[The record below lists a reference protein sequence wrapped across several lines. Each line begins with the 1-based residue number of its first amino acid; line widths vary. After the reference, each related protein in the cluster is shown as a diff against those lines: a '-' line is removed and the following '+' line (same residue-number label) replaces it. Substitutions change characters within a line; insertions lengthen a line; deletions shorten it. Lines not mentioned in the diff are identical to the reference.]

1 MAETSAAG
9 AERQGSE
16 REVFPEILQLHGSD
30 HPGMILRSIT
40 SLAQGNLS
48 LADYYTKLKM
58 LWDELIE
65 LKPTP
70 QCTCHG
76 CTCGATQAIA
86 ESSLSAQLLQFL
98 MGLSEEF
105 DNKMWHCTHEVKQEE
120 SLKESQER
128 NHLKTEEVN
137 IVITVR
143 GLDTRETCFKLHG
156 TPDWYKELNE
166 QRKKQPTTR
175 GLMVETTERR
185 HAVGQPETKDQTL
198 LQELMKLIKGSLH
211 QEEQVNFAQ
220 TDDFAGE
227 HFAFASYEKSV
238 LDFWIVDTGAT
249 NHMCANPK
257 LLHNISTLSHPTY
270 VHLPDGSSQKV
281 QESNITLAIGKLM
294 ENLYIIDKSSFCP
307 EQQYP
312 PSDNV
317 PLPLIPLTADT
328 ISPTPCRPSS
338 PIDPSTNSP
347 PESPPSPAH
356 SISLRR
362 STRQIP
368 NLVGLL
374 IMNEPRTYSQA
385 CKNPHWVE
393 AMEKELYALENNETW
408 ELTTLPRDKKAIGS
422 KWVFKLKM
430 NPDGS
435 VERYKARL
443 VAKGY
448 NQIEGVDYFDSFSPV
463 AKTVTVRVLLAVA
476 TVKSWPLFQ
485 LDVNNAFLHGHLEE
499 DVYMT
504 PPEGYTKAQSG
515 QVCKLKRSLY
525 GLKQASRQWNLELT
539 TKLLE
544 FGFQQSSHD
553 HCLFIKHSD
562 SSFLALLV
570 YVDDILLTGSST
582 TDIDVVK
589 TYLDR
594 LFTIKDLGP
603 AKYFLGLQL
612 ARSDHG
618 LLVTQTKYL
627 TDILED
633 QHDRCQTYFNTA
645 STGIQVLS

>member
-1 MAETSAAG
+1 MA
-9 AERQGSE
+9 
-16 REVFPEILQLHGSD
+16 
-30 HPGMILRSIT
+30 
-40 SLAQGNLS
+40 
-48 LADYYTKLKM
+48 
-58 LWDELIE
+58 
-65 LKPTP
+65 
-70 QCTCHG
+70 
-76 CTCGATQAIA
+76 
-86 ESSLSAQLLQFL
+86 
-98 MGLSEEF
+98 
-105 DNKMWHCTHEVKQEE
+105 
-120 SLKESQER
+120 SLKRCKGKKPFEDRRSQYCDHCER
-128 NHLKTEEVN
+128 TGH
-137 IVITVR
+137 
-143 GLDTRETCFKLHG
+143 TRETCFKLHG

-166 QRKKQPTTR
+166 QRKKQPTT
-175 GLMVETTERR
+175 LMVETTERR

-362 STRQIP
+362 STRQISKP
-368 NLVGLL
+368 GWLVDYECNCTSHSLL
-374 IMNEPRTYSQA
+374 EPRTYSQA

-443 VAKGY
+443 VG
-448 NQIEGVDYFDSFSPV
+448 
-463 AKTVTVRVLLAVA
+463 
-476 TVKSWPLFQ
+476 
-485 LDVNNAFLHGHLEE
+485 
-499 DVYMT
+499 
-504 PPEGYTKAQSG
+504 
-515 QVCKLKRSLY
+515 
-525 GLKQASRQWNLELT
+525 
-539 TKLLE
+539 
-544 FGFQQSSHD
+544 
-553 HCLFIKHSD
+553 
-562 SSFLALLV
+562 
-570 YVDDILLTGSST
+570 DDILLTGSST

-612 ARSDHG
+612 ASILEHLTGLLLSMSSDISKAQFLWDCSFLLTVLYSFQLILTLHG
-618 LLVTQTKYL
+618 LLAWTPEDLSRGSAFFLGSSLISWKTKKQATVSRSSAEAEYRSMGSTVCELLWISYILRELQVDLQLPIPLWCDNKAALHITANPVFHERTKHLDIDCHLVRDQFKLGFIAPAHVPGSQQIADVFTKAVSVNDFTRLIGKLGLIVSSLRGGCGNTGLSL
-627 TDILED
+627 T
-633 QHDRCQTYFNTA
+633 
-645 STGIQVLS
+645 